1 MWEMSR
7 LGFAQLQADGWEL
20 TVSTVDRRIRDDRD
34 SAVRM
39 IVSKGNDLR
48 TAVSL
53 NIPGVEVAPIGES
66 FVRGNTLCFLH
77 VESPDHPVG
86 LELSFTVIACGSD
99 LLVIESVISIKTSLW
114 DAWPRLELVVGSIT
128 GENKL
133 GKDYPLVPMEVNPSH
148 WWWSATPQQGT
159 SGTVFT
165 QLACDARDSQSLDR
179 VSAGRPGHVGFFG
192 DFLERG
198 VIRRISPWW
207 VWSEQPL
214 DSLTVAN
221 LGRQI
226 EEKPLPL
233 TN

>member
-20 TVSTVDRRIRDDRD
+20 TLSTADCRVRDDRG
-34 SAVRM
+34 AALRM
-39 IVSKGNDLR
+39 ILGKGNGPS

-53 NIPGVEVAPIGES
+53 SIPEAKIAPIGES
-66 FVRGNTLCFLH
+66 FVRGNTLCL
-77 VESPDHPVG
+77 VYIESPDHPIG
-86 LELSFTVIACGSD
+86 LELSFTLMACRSD

-114 DAWPRLELVVGSIT
+114 DAWPRLELGVSSIT

-133 GKDYPLVPMEVNPSH
+133 GKDYPLLAMDGSPCH
-148 WWWSATPQQGT
+148 WWSATPQQIS
-159 SGTVFT
+159 SGAVFT
-165 QLACDARDSQSLDR
+165 HLACDSRDYQSLDR
-179 VSAGRPGHVGFFG
+179 ASAGRPGSLGFFG

-214 DSLTVAN
+214 DSPTVGS

>member
-20 TVSTVDRRIRDDRD
+20 TVSTADRRVRDDRD

-39 IVSKGNDLR
+39 IVRKGKDPA

-53 NIPGVEVAPIGES
+53 GIPGAEVAPIGES
-66 FVRGNTLCFLH
+66 FVRGSTLCFLH
-77 VESPDHPVG
+77 LESPDYPVG

-114 DAWPRLELVVGSIT
+114 DAWPRLELGVGSIT

-133 GKDYPLVPMEVNPSH
+133 GKDYQLVPMEGSPCH
-148 WWWSATPQQGT
+148 WWSATPQQRK
-159 SGTVFT
+159 SGAVFT
-165 QLACDARDSQSLDR
+165 HLACDARDSQSLDR
-179 VSAGRPGHVGFFG
+179 VSADRPGSVGFFG

>member
-7 LGFAQLQADGWEL
+7 LGFAQLQADGWDL
-20 TVSTVDRRIRDDRD
+20 TVATVNRQVRDNRGT
-34 SAVRM
+34 AVRM
-39 IVSKGNDLR
+39 LVRKGKDAS

-53 NIPGVEVAPIGES
+53 SIPGVEVAPIGES
-66 FVRGNTLCFLH
+66 FVRGSTLCFSQ

-86 LELSFTVIACGSD
+86 LELSFTVIAGGSD

-114 DAWPRLELVVGSIT
+114 DAWPRLELGVGSIT
-128 GENKL
+128 RENEL
-133 GKDYPLVPMEVNPSH
+133 GKDYPLAPMEGGSCH
-148 WWWSATPQQGT
+148 WWSATPQQGS
-159 SGTVFT
+159 SGTVLT
-165 QLACDARDSQSLDR
+165 HLACDERDSQSLDR
-179 VSAGRPGHVGFFG
+179 VSAVRPGSVGFFG

-198 VIRRISPWW
+198 VIRRIRPWW
-207 VWSEQPL
+207 VWSARPL

>member
-7 LGFAQLQADGWEL
+7 LGFAQLQADDWDL
-20 TVSTVDRRIRDDRD
+20 TVSTVDRRVRDDRGT
-34 SAVRM
+34 AVRM
-39 IVSKGNDLR
+39 IVRKGKNPS

-53 NIPGVEVAPIGES
+53 SIPGIEVAPIGES
-66 FVRGNTLCFLH
+66 FVRGSTLCFLQ
-77 VESPDHPVG
+77 VESPEHPVG
-86 LELSFTVIACGSD
+86 LELSFTVVACGSE
-99 LLVIESVISIKTSLW
+99 LLAIESVISIKTSLW
-114 DAWPRLELVVGSIT
+114 DAWPRLELGVGSIT
-128 GENKL
+128 RENKL
-133 GKDYPLVPMEVNPSH
+133 GEDYPLAPMEGSPCH
-148 WWWSATPQQGT
+148 WWLATPQQGS

-165 QLACDARDSQSLDR
+165 HLACDARDSQSLDR
-179 VSAGRPGHVGFFG
+179 VSAVRPGSVGFFG

-198 VIRRISPWW
+198 VIRRICPWW
-207 VWSEQPL
+207 VWSKRPL